1 MCERSRFNR
10 IKRNLVSVTDEL
22 RNRLNTYISATNSQY
37 RIIDS
42 FLLPVCKFGRAHFN
56 KSFKGYGAD
65 YGYCPS
71 KKEMY
76 YGYKVHVLCTL
87 EGHVTD
93 YVITPAS
100 VDDRAAIYELI
111 ENYQRPLT
119 LFGDKGY
126 IGDGLAAELLSQYGV
141 TLIAM
146 KRDNAKNPYPK
157 AFRQFIFKLRR
168 RIETSISQL
177 CGQLSIENVV
187 AKSLWGLHTRI
198 VGKLLAFNL
207 CWFINSLLGHSPI
220 SNIKH
225 LVY

>member
-1 MCERSRFNR
+1 M
-10 IKRNLVSVTDEL
+10 LD
-22 RNRLNTYISATNSQY
+22 
-37 RIIDS
+37 
-42 FLLPVCKFGRAHFN
+42 
-56 KSFKGYGAD
+56 
-65 YGYCPS
+65 
-71 KKEMY
+71 KKETY

-100 VDDRAAIYELI
+100 SDDRAAIYELI
-111 ENYQRPLT
+111 EGYERPLT
-119 LFGDKGY
+119 LLGDKGY
-126 IGDGLAAELLSQYGV
+126 IGDDLAAELLAQYGV

-146 KRDNAKNPYPK
+146 KRDNAKKPHPK

-177 CGQLSIENVV
+177 CGQLSVENVT

-198 VGKLLAFNL
+198 VLKFLAFNL
-207 CWFINSLLGHSPI
+207 CWLINSLLGHDHVSW
-220 SNIKH
+220 IKR